1 MGRINAHLT
10 EENRIEG
17 VRFRV
22 GKERIPRGT
31 KQRQMSKD
39 SDDLSQVSTVEED
52 RWVEALVGEEQE
64 QHVLAHYQ
72 AYFQD
77 DGQKRPPVPR
87 LLDVNLRT
95 YLLDD
100 LLVKVDRCSMAVSLE
115 ARSPFL
121 DHHLLEFANG
131 IPSQFKLRQGKTK
144 YILKQAMRGLL
155 PDSIIDRQKH
165 GFGVPVGAWFRG
177 DLAEYVRAVLLSER
191 AMERGIFERAGLQ
204 AMLDSHQGGQT
215 DLGHAL
221 WTLLTFELW
230 MQRYFD

>member
-1 MGRINAHLT
+1 
-10 EENRIEG
+10 
-17 VRFRV
+17 
-22 GKERIPRGT
+22 
-31 KQRQMSKD
+31 
-39 SDDLSQVSTVEED
+39 
-52 RWVEALVGEEQE
+52 
-64 QHVLAHYQ
+64 
-72 AYFQD
+72 
-77 DGQKRPPVPR
+77 
-87 LLDVNLRT
+87 
-95 YLLDD
+95 
-100 LLVKVDRCSMAVSLE
+100 MAVSLE

-131 IPSQFKLRQGKTK
+131 VSCQLKLHQGKTK

-177 DLAEYVRAVLLSER
+177 ELAGFVRAALLGER
-191 AMERGIFERAGLQ
+191 ALKRGIFDRDGLE
-204 AMLDSHQGGQT
+204 AMLETHLSGEA